1 MAVIRSSWYDRRT
14 KQKCYIKYDTD
25 KSIFICNVPE
35 GKLYK
40 KPRKFNFYIYNPRG
54 KTNKEKIREVPYPE
68 AKKLVKTHGTR
79 EQYCE
84 YFTIMNADG
93 TYKKGESYIHIDQV
107 HKVKL
112 QRTASML
119 SLSMKDCM
127 AYLIDKYDDMRH
139 YNKTFMSHRK
149 YTSAVPADISE
160 FTE

>member
-1 MAVIRSSWYDRRT
+1 MAVIRRCWYDKKT
-14 KQKCYIKYDTD
+14 KQKCYVKYDTD
-25 KSIFICNVPE
+25 RAIFICNVPE

-54 KTNKEKIREVPYPE
+54 ETNKEKIREVPYPE
-68 AKKLVKTHGTR
+68 AKQLVKTHGTK

-93 TYKKGESYIHIDQV
+93 TYKEDLFHIRIDQV

-119 SLSMKDCM
+119 SLSTKDCLE
-127 AYLIDKYDDMRH
+127 YLIDKYDDMRH
-139 YNKTFMSHRK
+139 YNKSFIVHKKNHRS
-149 YTSAVPADISE
+149 YPADLSE
-160 FTE
+160 FSE